1 MENEILN
8 YLNDNYDDFEIL
20 NFALTVLKMATNR
33 LDGDLNDERIK
44 KEYDKLNDIIYQ
56 IDKITKNYV

>member
-1 MENEILN
+1 MKNEILN

-44 KEYDKLNDIIYQ
+44 KEYDELNDIIYQ